1 MAVIILMIVI
11 CLLPVGLY
19 VWAIVY
25 VDEGSVYK
33 DEYGKTNPN

>member
-11 CLLPVGLY
+11 CLPAAVLY
-19 VWAIVY
+19 WWAIVH